1 MGIICPRYAR
11 NMSQHTTHQPVAAE
25 QVVAD
30 TGFLNAPQVHSHLL
44 DDPQEW
50 SSFGRPA
57 GQDSKAP
64 ISENATESPVWD
76 SFVVLEGMHCAA
88 CALTIEEALRAVPG
102 VQAAEVSAA
111 TRRARIQWRPSQVLP
126 SQWMEAVARAGYNA
140 LPARDAFA
148 RELRQAETRRALWR
162 WLVAGLC
169 MMQVMMYA
177 WPAYTARSG
186 DLSLEM
192 ETLLRWASWVI
203 SLPVVLFC
211 CGPFFK
217 SALKDITQRRVS
229 MDLPV
234 AIGMLITF
242 IISTLGTFDP
252 TGPFGHEVFFDSL
265 TMFVFFLLTGRWLE
279 LRLRDSTAGALEAV
293 MNRLPDSVL
302 RQKPDSD
309 EFERVATR
317 RLRVGEVV
325 RVLTGEAFP
334 ADGQIVRGTT
344 HADEALLTGESTP
357 VLRAEGDAVTAGSY
371 NLDSVVDVRVDS
383 VGEGTRFAQI
393 VNLMESASL
402 QKPNLAQLA
411 DKVARP
417 FLVVVLLAALGAAIW
432 WWPTDPGKAMMVAV
446 AVLIVTCPCALSL
459 ATPVAMLT
467 AAGTLARSGVL
478 VRNLQGLEALA
489 SVDTLVF
496 DKTGTL
502 TRDGLVLRA
511 LTPVEGQNTDDLLAL
526 AALLARQSMHPASKA
541 LANAAEVAEL
551 PASAWQLDSVQ
562 EVAGSGLDVWVQ
574 ARGDAAQ
581 HHQEGHQN
589 FQERRHLRL
598 GSAAHCGVP
607 ELAPHEP
614 GQSVMLAEE
623 SAEGWKPLVQFH
635 LSEDVRPEAAQV
647 IAALKKQ
654 GVAVQLLS
662 GDRSAAVQTVAGK
675 LGIEQA
681 RGDCKPQDKLDAL
694 QAAQAQGRKVAMV
707 GDGLNDGPVLA
718 GAHVSFAFG
727 KAVPLAQSRADFVVL
742 GDSLELVLQT
752 LLLARRTL
760 SVVRQN
766 LGWAAAYNA
775 VSIPLALMGWMP
787 AWLAGLGMALSSLL
801 VVANA
806 ARLARSLVLK
816 SSDPSTEP
824 AQATEVV
831 GLQPQG
837 GH

>member
-1 MGIICPRYAR
+1 MFQTTPVQPRPDE
-11 NMSQHTTHQPVAAE
+11 QAAI
-25 QVVAD
+25 D
-30 TGFLNAPQVHSHLL
+30 TGSPVQPQASSHLL
-44 DDPQEW
+44 DDPHEW

-57 GQDSKAP
+57 AQNPQAP
-64 ISENATESPVWD
+64 IPEDPTESPVWD

-88 CALTIEEALRAVPG
+88 CALTIEEALKAVPG
-102 VQAAEVSAA
+102 VEGAEVSAA
-111 TRRARIQWRPSQVLP
+111 TRRARVVWRHAQVLP
-126 SQWMEAVARAGYNA
+126 SQWMEAVARAGYHA
-140 LPARDAFA
+140 MPARDAFA
-148 RELRQAETRRALWR
+148 REIRLAETRRALWR
-162 WLVAGLC
+162 WLVAGFC

-177 WPAYTARSG
+177 WPAYNAKPG

-217 SALKDITQRRVS
+217 SALKDIGQRRVS

-242 IISTLGTFDP
+242 VISTLGTFDP
-252 TGPFGHEVFFDSL
+252 SGPFGHEVFFDSL

-279 LRLRDSTAGALEAV
+279 LRLRDRTAGALEAV

-302 RQKPDSD
+302 RLKPDGD

-317 RLRVGEVV
+317 RLRTGDVV

-334 ADGQIVRGTT
+334 ADGTIVRGST

-357 VLRAEGDAVTAGSY
+357 VLRAEGEMVTAGSY

-393 VNLMESASL
+393 VGLMESASL
-402 QKPNLAQLA
+402 QKPRLAQLA

-417 FLVVVLLAALGAAIW
+417 FLVVVLLAALAAAIW
-432 WWPTDPGKAMMVAV
+432 WWPVDHGKAMMVAV

-467 AAGTLARSGVL
+467 AAGTLARGGVL

-511 LTPVEGQNTDDLLAL
+511 LTPAEGQSADEVLAL
-526 AALLARQSMHPASKA
+526 AALLARQSMHPASRSLVKA
-541 LANAAEVAEL
+541 AQAAQL
-551 PASAWQLDSVQ
+551 PATSWQLDSVQ
-562 EVAGSGLDVWVQ
+562 EVAGSGLDVWVES
-574 ARGDAAQ
+574 ADKAQ
-581 HHQEGHQN
+581 
-589 FQERRHLRL
+589 RRHLRL
-598 GSAAHCGVP
+598 GSARHCSVA
-607 ELAPHEP
+607 ELASEQA
-614 GQSVMLAEE
+614 GRSVMLAEE
-623 SAEGWKPLVQFH
+623 VRGDWVPLVQFH

-647 IAALKKQ
+647 IADLKKH
-654 GVAVQLLS
+654 GVSVQLLS
-662 GDRSAAVQTVAGK
+662 GDRSAAVQTVAAK

-681 RGDCKPQDKLDAL
+681 RGDCQPQDKLAAM
-694 QAAQAQGRKVAMV
+694 QAAQAQGHQVAMV

-727 KAVPLAQSRADFVVL
+727 RAVPLAQSRADFVVL
-742 GDSLELVLQT
+742 GDSLELVLQS

-775 VSIPLALMGWMP
+775 ISIPLALMGWMP

-806 ARLARSLVLK
+806 ARLARALPLQGTDSNA
-816 SSDPSTEP
+816 SDPAPLAPRGTVMP
-824 AQATEVV
+824 LT
-831 GLQPQG
+831 QG

>member
-1 MGIICPRYAR
+1 MFQTTPVQPRPDE
-11 NMSQHTTHQPVAAE
+11 QAAI
-25 QVVAD
+25 D
-30 TGFLNAPQVHSHLL
+30 TGSLVQPQASSHLL
-44 DDPQEW
+44 DDPHEW

-57 GQDSKAP
+57 VQNPQAP
-64 ISENATESPVWD
+64 IPEDPTESPVWD

-88 CALTIEEALRAVPG
+88 CALTIEEALKAVPG
-102 VQAAEVSAA
+102 VEGAEVSAA
-111 TRRARIQWRPSQVLP
+111 TRRARVVWRHAQVLP
-126 SQWMEAVARAGYNA
+126 SQWMEAVARAGYHA
-140 LPARDAFA
+140 MPARDAFA
-148 RELRQAETRRALWR
+148 REIRLAETRRALWR
-162 WLVAGLC
+162 WLVAGFC

-177 WPAYTARSG
+177 WPAYNAKPG

-217 SALKDITQRRVS
+217 SALKDISQRRVS

-242 IISTLGTFDP
+242 VISTLGTFDP
-252 TGPFGHEVFFDSL
+252 SGPFGHEVFFDSL

-279 LRLRDSTAGALEAV
+279 LRLRDRTAGALEAV

-302 RQKPDSD
+302 RLKPDGD

-317 RLRVGEVV
+317 RLRTGDVV

-334 ADGQIVRGTT
+334 ADGTIVRGST

-357 VLRAEGDAVTAGSY
+357 VLRAEGEMVTAGSY

-393 VNLMESASL
+393 VGLMESASL
-402 QKPNLAQLA
+402 QKPRLAQLA

-417 FLVVVLLAALGAAIW
+417 FLVVVLLAALAAAIW
-432 WWPTDPGKAMMVAV
+432 WWPVDHGKAMMVAV

-467 AAGTLARSGVL
+467 AAGALARGGVL

-511 LTPVEGQNTDDLLAL
+511 LTPAEGQSADEVLAL
-526 AALLARQSMHPASKA
+526 AALLARQSMHPASRSLAKA
-541 LANAAEVAEL
+541 AQAAQL
-551 PASAWQLDSVQ
+551 PATAWQLDSLQ
-562 EVAGSGLDVWVQ
+562 EVAGSGLDVWVES
-574 ARGDAAQ
+574 ADKAQ
-581 HHQEGHQN
+581 
-589 FQERRHLRL
+589 RRHLRL
-598 GSAAHCGVP
+598 GSARHCSVA
-607 ELAPHEP
+607 ELASEQA

-623 SAEGWKPLVQFH
+623 VQGDWVPLVQFH

-647 IAALKKQ
+647 IADLKKH
-654 GVAVQLLS
+654 GVSVQLLS
-662 GDRSAAVQTVAGK
+662 GDRSAAVQAVAAK

-681 RGDCKPQDKLDAL
+681 RGDCQPQDKLAAM
-694 QAAQAQGRKVAMV
+694 QAAQAQGHQVAMV

-727 KAVPLAQSRADFVVL
+727 RAVPLAQSRADFVVL
-742 GDSLELVLQT
+742 GDSLELVLQS

-775 VSIPLALMGWMP
+775 ISIPLALMGWMP

-806 ARLARSLVLK
+806 ARLARALPLQGTDSNA
-816 SSDPSTEP
+816 SDPAPLAPRGTVMP
-824 AQATEVV
+824 LT
-831 GLQPQG
+831 QG

>member
-1 MGIICPRYAR
+1 MFQTTPVQPRPDE
-11 NMSQHTTHQPVAAE
+11 QAAI
-25 QVVAD
+25 D
-30 TGFLNAPQVHSHLL
+30 TGSLVQPQASSHLL
-44 DDPQEW
+44 DDPHEW

-57 GQDSKAP
+57 AQNPQAP
-64 ISENATESPVWD
+64 IPEDPTESPVWD

-88 CALTIEEALRAVPG
+88 CALTIEEALKAVPG
-102 VQAAEVSAA
+102 VEGAEVSAA
-111 TRRARIQWRPSQVLP
+111 TRRARVVWRHAQVLP
-126 SQWMEAVARAGYNA
+126 SQWMEAVARAGYHA
-140 LPARDAFA
+140 MPARDAFA
-148 RELRQAETRRALWR
+148 REIRLAETRRALWR
-162 WLVAGLC
+162 WLVAGFC

-177 WPAYTARSG
+177 WPAYNAKPG

-217 SALKDITQRRVS
+217 SALKDISQRRVS

-242 IISTLGTFDP
+242 VISTLGTFDP
-252 TGPFGHEVFFDSL
+252 SGPFGHEVFFDSL

-279 LRLRDSTAGALEAV
+279 LRLRDRTAGALEAV

-302 RQKPDSD
+302 RLKPGGD

-317 RLRVGEVV
+317 RLRTGDVV

-334 ADGQIVRGTT
+334 ADGTIVRGST

-357 VLRAEGDAVTAGSY
+357 VLRAEGEMVTAGSY

-393 VNLMESASL
+393 VGLMESASL
-402 QKPNLAQLA
+402 QKPRLAQLA

-417 FLVVVLLAALGAAIW
+417 FLVVVLLAALAAAIW
-432 WWPTDPGKAMMVAV
+432 WWPVDHGKAMMVAV

-467 AAGTLARSGVL
+467 AAGTLARGGVL

-511 LTPVEGQNTDDLLAL
+511 LTPAEGQSADEVLAL
-526 AALLARQSMHPASKA
+526 AALLARQSMHPASKS
-541 LANAAEVAEL
+541 LAKAAQAAQL
-551 PASAWQLDSVQ
+551 PATAWQLDSLQ
-562 EVAGSGLDVWVQ
+562 EVAGSGLDVWVES
-574 ARGDAAQ
+574 ADKAQ
-581 HHQEGHQN
+581 
-589 FQERRHLRL
+589 RRHLRL
-598 GSAAHCGVP
+598 GSARHCSVA
-607 ELAPHEP
+607 ELASEQA
-614 GQSVMLAEE
+614 GRSVMLAEE
-623 SAEGWKPLVQFH
+623 VQGDWVPLVQFH

-647 IAALKKQ
+647 IADLEKH
-654 GVAVQLLS
+654 GVSVQLLS
-662 GDRSAAVQTVAGK
+662 GDRSAAVQTVAAK

-681 RGDCKPQDKLDAL
+681 RGDCQPQDKLAAM
-694 QAAQAQGRKVAMV
+694 QAAQAQGHQVAMV

-727 KAVPLAQSRADFVVL
+727 RAVPLAQSRADFVVL
-742 GDSLELVLQT
+742 GDSLELVLQS

-775 VSIPLALMGWMP
+775 ISIPLALMGWMP

-806 ARLARSLVLK
+806 ARLARALPLQGADSNA
-816 SSDPSTEP
+816 SDPAPLAPRGTVMP
-824 AQATEVV
+824 LT
-831 GLQPQG
+831 QG

>member
-1 MGIICPRYAR
+1 MFQTTPVQPRPDE
-11 NMSQHTTHQPVAAE
+11 QAAI
-25 QVVAD
+25 D
-30 TGFLNAPQVHSHLL
+30 TGSLVQPQASSHLL
-44 DDPQEW
+44 DDPHEW

-57 GQDSKAP
+57 VQNPQAP
-64 ISENATESPVWD
+64 IPEDPTESPVWD

-88 CALTIEEALRAVPG
+88 CALTIEEALKAVPG
-102 VQAAEVSAA
+102 VEGAEVSAA
-111 TRRARIQWRPSQVLP
+111 TRRARVVWRHAQVLP
-126 SQWMEAVARAGYNA
+126 SQWMEAVARAGYHA
-140 LPARDAFA
+140 MPARDAFA
-148 RELRQAETRRALWR
+148 REIRLAETRRALWR
-162 WLVAGLC
+162 WLVAGFC

-177 WPAYTARSG
+177 WPAYNAKPG

-217 SALKDITQRRVS
+217 SALKDISQRRVS

-242 IISTLGTFDP
+242 VISTLGTFDP
-252 TGPFGHEVFFDSL
+252 SGPFGHEVFFDSL

-279 LRLRDSTAGALEAV
+279 LRLRDRTAGALEAV

-302 RQKPDSD
+302 RLKPGGD

-317 RLRVGEVV
+317 RLRTGDVV

-334 ADGQIVRGTT
+334 ADGTIVRGST

-357 VLRAEGDAVTAGSY
+357 VLRAEGEMVTAGSY

-393 VNLMESASL
+393 VGLMESASL
-402 QKPNLAQLA
+402 QKPRLAQLA

-417 FLVVVLLAALGAAIW
+417 FLVVVLLAALAAAIW
-432 WWPTDPGKAMMVAV
+432 WWPVDHGKAMMVAV

-467 AAGTLARSGVL
+467 AAGALARGGVL

-511 LTPVEGQNTDDLLAL
+511 LTPAEGQSADEVLAL
-526 AALLARQSMHPASKA
+526 AALLARQSMHPASRSLAKA
-541 LANAAEVAEL
+541 AQAAQL
-551 PASAWQLDSVQ
+551 PATAWQLDSLQ
-562 EVAGSGLDVWVQ
+562 EVAGSGLDVWVES
-574 ARGDAAQ
+574 ADKAQ
-581 HHQEGHQN
+581 
-589 FQERRHLRL
+589 RRHLRL
-598 GSAAHCGVP
+598 GSARHCSVA
-607 ELAPHEP
+607 ELASEQA

-623 SAEGWKPLVQFH
+623 VQGDWVPLVQFH

-647 IAALKKQ
+647 IADLKKH
-654 GVAVQLLS
+654 GVSVQLLS
-662 GDRSAAVQTVAGK
+662 GDRSAAVQAVAAK

-681 RGDCKPQDKLDAL
+681 RGDCQPQDKLAAM
-694 QAAQAQGRKVAMV
+694 QAAQAQGHQVAMV

-727 KAVPLAQSRADFVVL
+727 RAVPLAQSRADFVVL
-742 GDSLELVLQT
+742 GDSLELVLQS

-775 VSIPLALMGWMP
+775 ISIPLALMGWMP

-806 ARLARSLVLK
+806 ARLARALPLQGADSNA
-816 SSDPSTEP
+816 SDPAPLAPRGTVM
-824 AQATEVV
+824 QLT
-831 GLQPQG
+831 QG

>member
-1 MGIICPRYAR
+1 ML
-11 NMSQHTTHQPVAAE
+11 AE
-25 QVVAD
+25 
-30 TGFLNAPQVHSHLL
+30 TGFLHSPPVLTHLL

-50 SSFGRPA
+50 RSFGRPVIEGA
-57 GQDSKAP
+57 RQGSKALAL
-64 ISENATESPVWD
+64 EDATESQDWD

-88 CALTIEEALRAVPG
+88 CALTIEDALKAVPG
-102 VQAAEVSAA
+102 VKAAEVSAA
-111 TRRARIQWRPSQVLP
+111 TRRARVQWHSAHVLP
-126 SQWMEAVARAGYNA
+126 SQWMEAISRAGYHA

-177 WPAYTARSG
+177 WPAYTAIPG

-192 ETLLRWASWVI
+192 ERLLRWASWVL
-203 SLPVVLFC
+203 SLPVIVFC

-217 SALKDITQRRVS
+217 SALKDISQRRVS

-234 AIGMLITF
+234 ALGMFITF
-242 IISTLGTFDP
+242 VISTLGTFDP
-252 TGPFGHEVFFDSL
+252 AGPFGQEVFFDSL

-279 LRLRDSTAGALEAV
+279 LRLRDRTAGALEAV

-302 RQKPDSD
+302 RQTEAG
-309 EFERVATR
+309 EFERVAIR
-317 RLRVGEVV
+317 RLRVGDVV
-325 RVLTGEAFP
+325 RVLAGEAFP
-334 ADGQIVRGTT
+334 ADGHIVRGTT
-344 HADEALLTGESTP
+344 YADEALLTGESTA
-357 VLRAEGDAVTAGSY
+357 VLRSTGDAVTTGSY

-393 VNLMESASL
+393 VSLMESASL
-402 QKPNLAQLA
+402 QKPTLAQLA

-417 FLVVVLLAALGAAIW
+417 FLIVVLLAALAAAVW
-432 WWPTDPGKAMMVAV
+432 WWPTDPGKALMVAV

-489 SVDTLVF
+489 AVDTLVF

-511 LTPVEGQNTDDLLAL
+511 LMPAVGQSTDDALSL

-541 LANAAEVAEL
+541 LAQAAVAAQL
-551 PASAWQLDSVQ
+551 PVSDWLLDSVQ

-574 ARGDAAQ
+574 ARVVAGQ
-581 HHQEGHQN
+581 
-589 FQERRHLRL
+589 RRHLRL
-598 GSAAHCGVP
+598 GSAAHVQVA
-607 ELAPHEP
+607 ELAPHEL
-614 GQSVMLAEE
+614 GQSVLLAEE
-623 SAEGWKPLVQFH
+623 IQAGESQGRWVALAQFH
-635 LSEDVRPEAAQV
+635 LSEDVRPEAVQV
-647 IAALKKQ
+647 IADLKQQ
-654 GVAVQLLS
+654 GVNVLLLS
-662 GDRSAAVQTVAGK
+662 GDRSAAVATVAAK

-681 RGDCKPQDKLDAL
+681 RGDCKPQDKLAAM
-694 QAAQAQGRKVAMV
+694 QAAQAAGHKVAMV

-727 KAVPLAQSRADFVVL
+727 KAVPLAQSKADFVVL
-742 GDSLELVLQT
+742 GESLELVLQS
-752 LLLARRTL
+752 LLLARKTL

-806 ARLARSLVLK
+806 ARLARSISPATLPIQ
-816 SSDPSTEP
+816 SDALTV
-824 AQATEVV
+824 AQPLAATAP
-831 GLQPQG
+831 LAQG
-837 GH
+837 GL

>member
-1 MGIICPRYAR
+1 MYQTNPD
-11 NMSQHTTHQPVAAE
+11 QPHLAE
-25 QVVAD
+25 QAAIESGSPVQ
-30 TGFLNAPQVHSHLL
+30 PQASSLLL
-44 DDPQEW
+44 DDPHEW
-50 SSFGRPA
+50 GSFGRPA
-57 GQDSKAP
+57 NQNPQAP
-64 ISENATESPVWD
+64 LPENPTESPVWD

-88 CALTIEEALRAVPG
+88 CALTIEEALKAVPG
-102 VQAAEVSAA
+102 VEGAEVSAA
-111 TRRARIQWRPSQVLP
+111 TRRARVVWRHAQVLP
-126 SQWMEAVARAGYNA
+126 SQWMEAVARAGYRA
-140 LPARDAFA
+140 MPARDAFA
-148 RELRQAETRRALWR
+148 REIRQAETRRALWR
-162 WLVAGLC
+162 WLVAGFC

-177 WPAYTARSG
+177 WPSYTAKPG
-186 DLSLEM
+186 DLEM
-192 ETLLRWASWVI
+192 EYETLLRWASWVI

-217 SALKDITQRRVS
+217 SALKDISQRRVS

-242 IISTLGTFDP
+242 VISTLGTFDP
-252 TGPFGHEVFFDSL
+252 SGPFGHEVFFDSL

-279 LRLRDSTAGALEAV
+279 LRLRDRTAGALEAV

-302 RQKPDSD
+302 RQLPDGV
-309 EFERVATR
+309 EHERVATR
-317 RLRVGEVV
+317 RLRAGDVV

-334 ADGQIVRGTT
+334 ADGTIVRGST

-357 VLRAEGDAVTAGSY
+357 VLRAEGDVVTAGSY

-393 VNLMESASL
+393 VNLMESASM
-402 QKPNLAQLA
+402 QKPRLAQVA

-417 FLVVVLLAALGAAIW
+417 FLVVVLLAALAAAIW
-432 WWPTDPGKAMMVAV
+432 WWPVDHGKAMMVAV

-459 ATPVAMLT
+459 ATPVTMLT
-467 AAGTLARSGVL
+467 AAGTLARGGVL
-478 VRNLQGLEALA
+478 VKNLQGLEALA

-502 TRDGLVLRA
+502 TRDGLVLRSQTLA
-511 LTPVEGQNTDDLLAL
+511 AGQGGDDLLAL
-526 AALLARQSMHPASKA
+526 AALLARQSMHPASKS
-541 LANAAEVAEL
+541 LVRAAEEAHL
-551 PASAWQLDSVQ
+551 PASAWRLDAVQ
-562 EVAGSGLDVWVQ
+562 EVAGSGLDVWLES
-574 ARGDAAQ
+574 ADKAQ
-581 HHQEGHQN
+581 
-589 FQERRHLRL
+589 RRHLRL
-598 GSAAHCGVP
+598 GSAAHCGVA
-607 ELAPHEP
+607 ELAPEQA

-623 SAEGWKPLVQFH
+623 IQGQWQPLVQFH

-647 IAALKKQ
+647 IADLKKH
-654 GVAVQLLS
+654 GVSVQLLS
-662 GDRSAAVQTVAGK
+662 GDRAAAVQTVAAR

-681 RGDCKPQDKLDAL
+681 RGDCKPQDKLAAM
-694 QAAQAQGRKVAMV
+694 QAAQAQGHQVAMV

-727 KAVPLAQSRADFVVL
+727 RAVPLAQSRADFVVL
-742 GDSLELVLQT
+742 GDSLELVLQS

-766 LGWAAAYNA
+766 LAWAAAYNA
-775 VSIPLALMGWMP
+775 ISIPLALMGWMP

-806 ARLARSLVLK
+806 ARLARALPMRATDSNA
-816 SSDPSTEP
+816 SDPAHP
-824 AQATEVV
+824 APRGTVMP
-831 GLQPQG
+831 LTQG

>member
-1 MGIICPRYAR
+1 
-11 NMSQHTTHQPVAAE
+11 MSQHPNIQPTTAE
-25 QVVAD
+25 QAVAD
-30 TGFLNAPQVHSHLL
+30 TGFLNSPQTLTHLL

-57 GQDSKAP
+57 GQSSKAP

-111 TRRARIQWRPSQVLP
+111 TRRARVEWRPAHVLP
-126 SQWMEAVARAGYNA
+126 SQWMEAVARAGYRA

-177 WPAYTARSG
+177 WPAYTAIPG

-252 TGPFGHEVFFDSL
+252 TGPFGQEVFFDSL

-279 LRLRDSTAGALEAV
+279 LRLRDRTAGALEAV

-302 RQKPDSD
+302 RQQADSD

-317 RLRVGEVV
+317 RLRVGDVV

-334 ADGQIVRGTT
+334 ADGHIVRGTT

-402 QKPNLAQLA
+402 QKPTLAQLA

-417 FLVVVLLAALGAAIW
+417 FLIVVLLAALAAAIW
-432 WWPTDPGKAMMVAV
+432 WWPTDPGKALMVAV

-489 SVDTLVF
+489 AVDTLVF

-511 LTPVEGQNTDDLLAL
+511 LTPAAGQSTDDALTL

-541 LANAAEVAEL
+541 LAQAAVVAEL
-551 PASAWQLDSVQ
+551 PASDWLLDSVQ
-562 EVAGSGLDVWVQ
+562 EVAGSGLDAWVH
-574 ARGDAAQ
+574 ARDEVSGSA
-581 HHQEGHQN
+581 GR
-589 FQERRHLRL
+589 RRHLRL
-598 GSAAHCGVP
+598 GSAAHVQVA
-607 ELAPHEP
+607 ELAPQEP

-623 SAEGWKPLVQFH
+623 LQGRWVALAQFH

-647 IAALKKQ
+647 IADLKQQ
-654 GVAVQLLS
+654 GVSVHLLS
-662 GDRSAAVQTVAGK
+662 GDRSAAVKAVAAK

-681 RGDCKPQDKLDAL
+681 RGDCKPQDKLAAMQAE
-694 QAAQAQGRKVAMV
+694 QAAGHKVAMV

-727 KAVPLAQSRADFVVL
+727 RAVPLAQSRSDFVVL
-742 GDSLELVLQT
+742 GDSLEL
-752 LLLARRTL
+752 
-760 SVVRQN
+760 
-766 LGWAAAYNA
+766 
-775 VSIPLALMGWMP
+775 
-787 AWLAGLGMALSSLL
+787 
-801 VVANA
+801 
-806 ARLARSLVLK
+806 
-816 SSDPSTEP
+816 
-824 AQATEVV
+824 
-831 GLQPQG
+831 
-837 GH
+837 

>member
-1 MGIICPRYAR
+1 MFQTTPVQPCPDE
-11 NMSQHTTHQPVAAE
+11 QAAI
-25 QVVAD
+25 D
-30 TGFLNAPQVHSHLL
+30 TGSPVQPQASSHLL
-44 DDPQEW
+44 DDPHEW

-57 GQDSKAP
+57 AQNPQAP
-64 ISENATESPVWD
+64 IPEVPTESPVWD

-88 CALTIEEALRAVPG
+88 CALTIEEALKAVPG
-102 VQAAEVSAA
+102 VEGAEVSAA
-111 TRRARIQWRPSQVLP
+111 TKRARVVWRHAQVLP
-126 SQWMEAVARAGYNA
+126 SQWMEAVARAGYHA
-140 LPARDAFA
+140 MPARDAFA
-148 RELRQAETRRALWR
+148 REIRLAETRRALWR
-162 WLVAGLC
+162 WLVAGFC

-177 WPAYTARSG
+177 WPAYNAKPG

-211 CGPFFK
+211 CGPFFR
-217 SALKDITQRRVS
+217 SALKDISQRRVS

-242 IISTLGTFDP
+242 VISTLGTFDP
-252 TGPFGHEVFFDSL
+252 SGPFGHEVFFDSL

-279 LRLRDSTAGALEAV
+279 LRLRDRTAGALEAV

-302 RQKPDSD
+302 RLEPGGD

-317 RLRVGEVV
+317 RLRTGDVV

-334 ADGQIVRGTT
+334 ADGTIVRGST

-357 VLRAEGDAVTAGSY
+357 VLRAEGEMVTAGSY

-393 VNLMESASL
+393 VGLMESASL
-402 QKPNLAQLA
+402 QKPRLAQLA

-417 FLVVVLLAALGAAIW
+417 FLVVVLLAALAAAIW
-432 WWPTDPGKAMMVAV
+432 WWPVDHGKAMMVAV

-467 AAGTLARSGVL
+467 AAGALARGGVL

-511 LTPVEGQNTDDLLAL
+511 LTPAEGQSTDEVLAL
-526 AALLARQSMHPASKA
+526 AALLARQSMHPASRSLVKA
-541 LANAAEVAEL
+541 AQAAQL
-551 PASAWQLDSVQ
+551 PATAWQLDSVQ
-562 EVAGSGLDVWVQ
+562 EVAGSGLDVWVES
-574 ARGDAAQ
+574 ADKAQ
-581 HHQEGHQN
+581 
-589 FQERRHLRL
+589 RRHLRL
-598 GSAAHCGVP
+598 GSARHCSVA
-607 ELAPHEP
+607 ELASEQA

-623 SAEGWKPLVQFH
+623 VQGDWVPLVQFH

-647 IAALKKQ
+647 IVDLKKH
-654 GVAVQLLS
+654 GVSVQLLS
-662 GDRSAAVQTVAGK
+662 GDRSAAVQAVAAK

-681 RGDCKPQDKLDAL
+681 RGDCQPQDKLAAM
-694 QAAQAQGRKVAMV
+694 QAAQAQGHQVAMV

-727 KAVPLAQSRADFVVL
+727 RAVPLAQSRADFVVL
-742 GDSLELVLQT
+742 GDSLELVLQS
-752 LLLARRTL
+752 LLLARRTM

-775 VSIPLALMGWMP
+775 ISIPLALMGWMP

-806 ARLARSLVLK
+806 ARLARALPLQGTDSNA
-816 SSDPSTEP
+816 SDPAHLAPRGTVMP
-824 AQATEVV
+824 LT
-831 GLQPQG
+831 QG

>member
-1 MGIICPRYAR
+1 MFQTTPVQPRPDE
-11 NMSQHTTHQPVAAE
+11 QAAI
-25 QVVAD
+25 D
-30 TGFLNAPQVHSHLL
+30 TGSLVQPQASSHLL
-44 DDPQEW
+44 DDPHEW

-57 GQDSKAP
+57 VQNPQAP
-64 ISENATESPVWD
+64 IPEDPTESPVWD

-88 CALTIEEALRAVPG
+88 CALTIEEALKAVPG
-102 VQAAEVSAA
+102 VEGAEVSAA
-111 TRRARIQWRPSQVLP
+111 TRRARVVWRHAQVLP
-126 SQWMEAVARAGYNA
+126 SQWMEAVARAGYHA
-140 LPARDAFA
+140 MPARDAFA
-148 RELRQAETRRALWR
+148 REIRLAETRRALWR
-162 WLVAGLC
+162 WLVAGFC

-177 WPAYTARSG
+177 WPAYNAKPG

-217 SALKDITQRRVS
+217 SALKDISQRRVS

-242 IISTLGTFDP
+242 VISTLGTFDP
-252 TGPFGHEVFFDSL
+252 SGPFGHEVFFDSL

-279 LRLRDSTAGALEAV
+279 LRLRDRTAGALEAV

-302 RQKPDSD
+302 RLKPGGD

-317 RLRVGEVV
+317 RLRTGDVV

-334 ADGQIVRGTT
+334 ADGTIVRGST

-357 VLRAEGDAVTAGSY
+357 VLRAEGEMVTAGSY

-393 VNLMESASL
+393 VGLMESASL
-402 QKPNLAQLA
+402 QKPRLAQLA

-417 FLVVVLLAALGAAIW
+417 FLVVVLLAALAAAIW
-432 WWPTDPGKAMMVAV
+432 WWPVDHGKAMMVAV

-467 AAGTLARSGVL
+467 AAGALARGGVL

-511 LTPVEGQNTDDLLAL
+511 LTPAEGQSADEVLAL
-526 AALLARQSMHPASKA
+526 AALLARQSMHPASRSLAKA
-541 LANAAEVAEL
+541 AQAAQL
-551 PASAWQLDSVQ
+551 PATAWQLDSLQ
-562 EVAGSGLDVWVQ
+562 EVAGSGLDVWVES
-574 ARGDAAQ
+574 ADKAQ
-581 HHQEGHQN
+581 
-589 FQERRHLRL
+589 RRHLRL
-598 GSAAHCGVP
+598 GSARHCSVA
-607 ELAPHEP
+607 ELASEQA

-623 SAEGWKPLVQFH
+623 VQGDWVPLVQFH

-647 IAALKKQ
+647 IADLKKH
-654 GVAVQLLS
+654 GVSVQLLS
-662 GDRSAAVQTVAGK
+662 GDRSAAVQAVAAK

-681 RGDCKPQDKLDAL
+681 RGDCQPQDKLAAM
-694 QAAQAQGRKVAMV
+694 QAAQAQGHQVAMV

-727 KAVPLAQSRADFVVL
+727 RAVPLAQSRADFVVL
-742 GDSLELVLQT
+742 GDSLELVLQS

-775 VSIPLALMGWMP
+775 ISIPLALMGWMP

-806 ARLARSLVLK
+806 ARLARALPLQGTDSNA
-816 SSDPSTEP
+816 SDPAPLAPRGTVMP
-824 AQATEVV
+824 LT
-831 GLQPQG
+831 QG

>member
-1 MGIICPRYAR
+1 MFQTTPVQPRPDE
-11 NMSQHTTHQPVAAE
+11 QAAI
-25 QVVAD
+25 D
-30 TGFLNAPQVHSHLL
+30 TGSPVQPQASSHLL
-44 DDPQEW
+44 DDPHEW

-57 GQDSKAP
+57 AQNPQAP
-64 ISENATESPVWD
+64 IPEDPTESPVWD

-88 CALTIEEALRAVPG
+88 CALTIEEALKAVPG
-102 VQAAEVSAA
+102 VEGAEVSAA
-111 TRRARIQWRPSQVLP
+111 TRRARVVWRHAQVLP
-126 SQWMEAVARAGYNA
+126 SQWMEAVARAGYHA
-140 LPARDAFA
+140 MPARDAFA
-148 RELRQAETRRALWR
+148 REIRLAETRRALWR
-162 WLVAGLC
+162 WLVAGFC

-177 WPAYTARSG
+177 WPAYNAKPG

-217 SALKDITQRRVS
+217 SALKDISQRRVS

-242 IISTLGTFDP
+242 VISTLGTFDP
-252 TGPFGHEVFFDSL
+252 SGPFGHEVFFDSL

-279 LRLRDSTAGALEAV
+279 LRLRDRTAGALEAV

-302 RQKPDSD
+302 RLKPDGD

-317 RLRVGEVV
+317 RLRTGDVV

-334 ADGQIVRGTT
+334 ADGTIVRGST

-357 VLRAEGDAVTAGSY
+357 VLRAEGEMVTAGSY

-393 VNLMESASL
+393 VGLMESASL
-402 QKPNLAQLA
+402 QKPRLAQLA

-417 FLVVVLLAALGAAIW
+417 FLVVVLLAALAAAIW
-432 WWPTDPGKAMMVAV
+432 WWPVDHGKAMMVAV

-467 AAGTLARSGVL
+467 AAGTLARGGVL

-511 LTPVEGQNTDDLLAL
+511 LTPAEGQSADEVLAL
-526 AALLARQSMHPASKA
+526 AALLARQSMHPASRSLFKA
-541 LANAAEVAEL
+541 AQAAQL
-551 PASAWQLDSVQ
+551 PATSWQLDSVQ
-562 EVAGSGLDVWVQ
+562 EVAGSGLDVWVESADKVQ
-574 ARGDAAQ
+574 
-581 HHQEGHQN
+581 
-589 FQERRHLRL
+589 RRHLRL
-598 GSAAHCGVP
+598 GSARHCSVA
-607 ELAPHEP
+607 ELASEQA

-623 SAEGWKPLVQFH
+623 VQGDWVPLVQFH

-647 IAALKKQ
+647 IADLKRH
-654 GVAVQLLS
+654 GVSVQLLS
-662 GDRSAAVQTVAGK
+662 GDRSAAVQAVAAK

-681 RGDCKPQDKLDAL
+681 RGDCQPQDKLAAM
-694 QAAQAQGRKVAMV
+694 QAAQAQGHQVAMV

-727 KAVPLAQSRADFVVL
+727 RAVPLAQSRADFVVL
-742 GDSLELVLQT
+742 GDSLELVLQS

-775 VSIPLALMGWMP
+775 ISIPLALMGWMP

-806 ARLARSLVLK
+806 ARLARALPLQGTDSNA
-816 SSDPSTEP
+816 SDPAPLAPRGTVMP
-824 AQATEVV
+824 LT
-831 GLQPQG
+831 QG

>member
-1 MGIICPRYAR
+1 MFQTIPV
-11 NMSQHTTHQPVAAE
+11 QPSPDEQAAIDPGSSV
-25 QVVAD
+25 Q
-30 TGFLNAPQVHSHLL
+30 PQASSHLL
-44 DDPQEW
+44 DDPHEW

-57 GQDSKAP
+57 HQNPQAP
-64 ISENATESPVWD
+64 IPEDPTESPVWD

-88 CALTIEEALRAVPG
+88 CALTIEEALKAVPG
-102 VQAAEVSAA
+102 VEGAEVSAA
-111 TRRARIQWRPSQVLP
+111 TRRARVVWRHAQVLP
-126 SQWMEAVARAGYNA
+126 SQWMEAVVRAGYHA
-140 LPARDAFA
+140 MPARDAFA
-148 RELRQAETRRALWR
+148 REIRQAETRRALWR
-162 WLVAGLC
+162 WLVAGFC

-177 WPAYTARSG
+177 WPAYSARPG

-217 SALKDITQRRVS
+217 SALKDISQRRVS

-242 IISTLGTFDP
+242 VISTLGTFDP
-252 TGPFGHEVFFDSL
+252 SGVFGHEVFFDSL

-279 LRLRDSTAGALEAV
+279 LRLRDRTAGALEAV

-302 RQKPDSD
+302 RQLPHADAGGA

-317 RLRVGEVV
+317 RLRTGDVV
-325 RVLTGEAFP
+325 RVLAGEAFP
-334 ADGQIVRGTT
+334 ADGIIVRGST

-357 VLRAEGDAVTAGSY
+357 VSRAEGDMVTAGSY

-393 VNLMESASL
+393 VSLMESASL
-402 QKPNLAQLA
+402 QKPRLARLA

-417 FLVVVLLAALGAAIW
+417 FLVVVLLAALAAAVW
-432 WWPTDPGKAMMVAV
+432 WWPVDHGKAMMVAV

-467 AAGTLARSGVL
+467 AAGTLARGGVL

-489 SVDTLVF
+489 SVDMLVF

-511 LTPVEGQNTDDLLAL
+511 LTPAVGQDANEMLAL
-526 AALLARQSMHPASKA
+526 AALLARQSMHPASKS
-541 LANAAEVAEL
+541 LAKAAQEAQL
-551 PASAWQLDSVQ
+551 PASPWQLDTVQ
-562 EVAGSGLDVWVQ
+562 EVAGSGLDVWVES
-574 ARGDAAQ
+574 ADKTR
-581 HHQEGHQN
+581 
-589 FQERRHLRL
+589 RRHLRL
-598 GSAAHCGVP
+598 GSAAHCAVA
-607 ELAPHEP
+607 ELAPEQA

-623 SAEGWKPLVQFH
+623 IQGHWAPLVQFH
-635 LSEDVRPEAAQV
+635 FSEDVRAEAAQV
-647 IAALKKQ
+647 IADLRKH
-654 GVAVQLLS
+654 GVDVQLLS
-662 GDRSAAVQTVAGK
+662 GDRAAAVQTVAAR
-675 LGIEQA
+675 LGIAQA
-681 RGDCKPQDKLDAL
+681 RGDCQPQDKLAAM
-694 QAAQAQGRKVAMV
+694 QAAQAQGHQVAMV

-727 KAVPLAQSRADFVVL
+727 RAVPLAQSRADFVVL
-742 GDSLELVLQT
+742 GDSLELVLQS

-775 VSIPLALMGWMP
+775 ISIPLALMGWMP

-806 ARLARSLVLK
+806 ARLARALPLQVADSNA
-816 SSDPSTEP
+816 SDPAHLAPRGTVMP
-824 AQATEVV
+824 LT
-831 GLQPQG
+831 QG

>member
-1 MGIICPRYAR
+1 M
-11 NMSQHTTHQPVAAE
+11 NS
-25 QVVAD
+25 
-30 TGFLNAPQVHSHLL
+30 PQTLTHLL

-57 GQDSKAP
+57 GQSSKAP

-111 TRRARIQWRPSQVLP
+111 TRRARVEWRPAHVLP
-126 SQWMEAVARAGYNA
+126 SQWMEAVARAGYRA

-177 WPAYTARSG
+177 WPAYTAIPG

-252 TGPFGHEVFFDSL
+252 TGPFGQEVFFDSL

-279 LRLRDSTAGALEAV
+279 LRLRDRTAGALEAV

-302 RQKPDSD
+302 RQQADSE

-317 RLRVGEVV
+317 RLRVGDVV

-334 ADGQIVRGTT
+334 ADGHIVRGTT

-402 QKPNLAQLA
+402 QKPTLAQLA

-417 FLVVVLLAALGAAIW
+417 FLIVVLLAALAAAIW
-432 WWPTDPGKAMMVAV
+432 WWPTDPGKALMVAV

-489 SVDTLVF
+489 AVDTLVF

-511 LTPVEGQNTDDLLAL
+511 LTPAAGQSTDDALTL

-541 LANAAEVAEL
+541 LAQAAVVAEL
-551 PASAWQLDSVQ
+551 PASDWLLDSVQ
-562 EVAGSGLDVWVQ
+562 EVAGSGLDAWVQ
-574 ARGDAAQ
+574 ARDEVSGSA
-581 HHQEGHQN
+581 GR
-589 FQERRHLRL
+589 RRHLRL
-598 GSAAHCGVP
+598 GSAAHVQVA
-607 ELAPHEP
+607 ELAPQEP

-623 SAEGWKPLVQFH
+623 LQGRWVALAQFH

-647 IAALKKQ
+647 IADLKQQ
-654 GVAVQLLS
+654 GVSVHLLS
-662 GDRSAAVQTVAGK
+662 GDRSAAVKAVAAK

-681 RGDCKPQDKLDAL
+681 RGDCKPQDKLAAMQAE
-694 QAAQAQGRKVAMV
+694 QAAGHKVAMV

-727 KAVPLAQSRADFVVL
+727 RAVPLAQSRSDFVVL
-742 GDSLELVLQT
+742 GDSLEL
-752 LLLARRTL
+752 
-760 SVVRQN
+760 
-766 LGWAAAYNA
+766 
-775 VSIPLALMGWMP
+775 
-787 AWLAGLGMALSSLL
+787 
-801 VVANA
+801 
-806 ARLARSLVLK
+806 
-816 SSDPSTEP
+816 
-824 AQATEVV
+824 
-831 GLQPQG
+831 
-837 GH
+837 